1 MTSKIKVNILAD
13 GADNSIITSDGAG
26 SFTASSGL
34 ASSVQSVGGIQNTPS
49 FFAYQSSVQS
59 IPNTT
64 VTTVQYNT
72 VLYDTNSCYS
82 ISTYRFTP
90 TVAGKYYFG
99 MTVRFDNVNS
109 SRCIGYLFKNANIYN
124 LDEMWSDSGGG
135 PDLSPKNYAIMD
147 MNGTTDYAEAKC
159 FHDKGFSVNTNPIN
173 EAINFF
179 GYKLIGA

>member
-1 MTSKIKVNILAD
+1 MT
-13 GADNSIITSDGAG
+13 GG
-26 SFTASSGL
+26 SMT
-34 ASSVQSVGGIQNTPS
+34 NTPS

-59 IPNTT
+59 IPNATQ
-64 VTTVQYNT
+64 TTVQYNT

-99 MTVRFDNVNS
+99 MTVRYDNVNS
-109 SRCIGYLFKNANIYN
+109 ARCIGYLFKNTNIYT
-124 LDEMWSDSGGG
+124 LDELWSDSGGG

-147 MNGTTDYAEAKC
+147 MNGSTDYVEAKT
-159 FHDKGFSVNTNPIN
+159 FHDKGFSVNTNPTN